1 MLFKEVI
8 GQNKVIGQL
17 TDAVK
22 KGRISHSHLFLGPD
36 GAGTL
41 ALAIAFAQYI
51 SCTQRNG
58 TDSCNTCASCL
69 KYNKLI
75 HPDLHFVFPV
85 NTTKTM
91 EKDNLSSDDF
101 IFAWREAVIEN
112 PYLSLSRWY
121 DIIGIENK
129 QGFINVSE
137 SKAILS
143 KLSLKSFESD
153 YKIMIIWHPE
163 KMHPSAANKLLKIIE
178 EPPDKTIF
186 LAVTDSTDQILPTVL
201 SRFQIVKVSKINDN
215 DLSASIKEKFGLDG
229 KKLKEIVS
237 LSDGNYQKAIENIGA
252 GEENNYNLERFIM
265 MMRNC
270 YSGNMMEILKWVD
283 DIALKGRERQ
293 KDFLDYSLSMI
304 RKNFLLSLNQSGKVY
319 LTEKESEFSDRF
331 HPFINMANAHQIADE
346 INKAYNDIERNA
358 FGRIVFLDLIL
369 NIIKLIRKQN

>member
-22 KGRISHSHLFLGPD
+22 MGRISHSQLFLGSD
-36 GAGTL
+36 GSGTL
-41 ALAIAFAQYI
+41 ALALAFAQYL
-51 SCTQRNG
+51 SCTQREG
-58 TDSCNTCASCL
+58 DDSCNTCASCL

-85 NTTKTM
+85 NKTKTM
-91 EKDNLSSDDF
+91 EKDNPVSDDF
-101 IFAWREAVIEN
+101 IAAWRESVIKN
-112 PYLSLSRWY
+112 PYLSLNQWY

-129 QGFINVSE
+129 QGFISVYE
-137 SKAILS
+137 SKAILY

-186 LAVTDSTDQILPTVL
+186 MAATDSTDQILPTVL
-201 SRFQIVKVSKINDN
+201 SRFQIVKIPKINN
-215 DLSASIKEKFGLDG
+215 DDMAASIKGKFELDD
-229 KKLKEIVS
+229 KKVKEIVN
-237 LSDGNYQKAIENIGA
+237 LSEGNYRKAIENIDA
-252 GEENNYNLERFIM
+252 GEEYDNNLERFIL
-265 MMRNC
+265 MMRHC
-270 YSGNMMEILKWVD
+270 YSSNMPEILKWVD
-283 DIALKGRERQ
+283 DIAVMGRERQ
-293 KDFLDYSLSMI
+293 KDFLDYSLSII
-304 RKNFLLSLNQSGKVY
+304 RKNFLLSLNQTEKVY
-319 LTEKESEFSDRF
+319 LTEKENEFSGRF

-358 FGRIVFLDLIL
+358 FGRIVFLDLVL
-369 NIIKLIRKQN
+369 KIIKLIRKQN